1 MARDE
6 DDDDGLPPIGEGTE
20 DFLEDA
26 KKGKTRCFL
35 LICKGTKVKYL
46 KVKKK
51 AIKKSE
57 IADAKKLGYKGDSYI
72 GVLTGKGMELVFNL
86 AISDGYESEPVKDK
100 ALKDFLEEKAG
111 FKCKPSFAIMATPPD
126 IPFDDEDLKNPLIAR
141 FLALGDQITKVLDAV
156 PNAEGELQQST
167 SGIRVLLQEG
177 SFNEA
182 EPKINMLEVRLK
194 DLLNGGTT
202 TEGSDST
209 KPQDSSSSPP
219 PSSSPDVV
227 ADQEALKQK
236 LSAALGKLVPQ
247 LKEAVAKFPEKK
259 VELLTPVASIK
270 QQLDAGDLQIAR
282 EGIIAVGQKLK
293 AVLSGTSSNE
303 SVPSSSPTGPS
314 LSELQS
320 KYESLFA
327 IVNPIYAEVL
337 QKALGDTG
345 KFRAVMTF
353 ATEKASANSF
363 ADAIKAL
370 ERLKPSL
377 EQALGTTR
385 EEGMGIES
393 GIVEKRKFLLER
405 FREIPAE
412 LQPLFDD
419 LKDAMIEDAADED
432 PSEIIAEFERGFLT
446 LFGELQREIDSSI
459 NSGSTQL
466 LAGLKERILSNDM
479 VNLLVENPF
488 TEGSEFRERIL
499 EALTE
504 IETELTSTP

>member
-6 DDDDGLPPIGEGTE
+6 DDDDSLPPIGEGTE
-20 DFLEDA
+20 GFLDDA
-26 KKGKTRCFL
+26 KKGKSRYFL
-35 LICKGTKVKYL
+35 LICRGTKVKYL

-51 AIKKSE
+51 AIKNSE
-57 IADAKKLGYKGDSYI
+57 ISEAKKLGYKGDSYI

-86 AISDGYESEPVKDK
+86 AISDGFESEPVKDK
-100 ALKDFLEEKAG
+100 ILKDFLEEHAG
-111 FKCKPSFAIMATPPD
+111 FKCKPSFAIVGTPPD
-126 IPFDDEDLKNPLIAR
+126 IPFDDEELSNPLIAR
-141 FLALGDQITKVLDAV
+141 FLALRELISQVLGARPEV
-156 PNAEGELQQST
+156 ERELKQTT
-167 SGIRVLLQEG
+167 SGIRVLLQDG
-177 SFNEA
+177 SFDEA
-182 EPKINMLEVRLK
+182 EPKINALETRLK
-194 DLLNGGTT
+194 DLSSGG
-202 TEGSDST
+202 ELAGKSDST
-209 KPQDSSSSPP
+209 EPTPTSPT
-219 PSSSPDVV
+219 PSSTPQVV
-227 ADQEALKQK
+227 NDQDALKKK
-236 LSAALGKLVPQ
+236 LMDALGKLVPQ
-247 LKEAVAKFPEKK
+247 LKEAVAKYPDKK
-259 VELLTPVASIK
+259 VELLTPVATIK
-270 QQLDAGDLQIAR
+270 KQLESGELEAAR
-282 EGIIAVGQKLK
+282 EGIMAVGQKLK

-320 KYESLFA
+320 KYDSLFA

-353 ATEKASANSF
+353 AMEKASLSSF

-412 LQPLFDD
+412 LQPLLDD
-419 LKDAMIEDAADED
+419 LKDAIIEDAADED
-432 PSEIIAEFERGFLT
+432 PSEIIAEFERGFRT

-504 IETELTSTP
+504 IETELTSTT